1 MDMLQ
6 GTAANFEGGQFLD
19 DSTKSWLYWDGSIR
33 RNGVHE
39 RPNAGVGLL
48 KSFYSKVLVSH
59 TFLGIMLSVILLFPE
74 RSFRYNNFFARCLR
88 YSKKLMK
95 RGLDVTI
102 AILGLM
108 ASSIVFLFLPL
119 LIRLDSHGS
128 VLFKQIRIGKN
139 RRKKDRRVISVDVP
153 VERRKSCRRHADLL
167 GKPFVLYKFRSMKE
181 NAEKKTGPIW
191 ATPNDPRITNV
202 GKYLRTYH
210 LDEIPQL
217 VNVLRGEMSVVGPRP
232 ERPEFVTKLKSEI
245 PNYADR
251 FKGKPG
257 ITGLAQITCGYD
269 TSIED
274 VNNKLN
280 FDLQYL
286 SKPDVGT
293 DLRILWQT
301 LRRLSFVY
309 RDQVSRS
316 N

>member
-6 GTAANFEGGQFLD
+6 GTAADFEGGQFPAN
-19 DSTKSWLYWDGSIR
+19 STKSWFYWDGSIR
-33 RNGVHE
+33 RNGVHD
-39 RPNAGVGLL
+39 RQNAGVGLL
-48 KSFYSKVLVSH
+48 KSFYSKVIVSH

-74 RSFRYNNFFARCLR
+74 RSFRYKNFFARCLR

-108 ASSIVFLFLPL
+108 ASSIIFLFLPL

-128 VLFKQIRIGKN
+128 VLFKQVRIGKN
-139 RRKKDRRVISVDVP
+139 RRKKDRRILSVDVP
-153 VERRKSCRRHADLL
+153 VERRKRCRRQADLL
-167 GKPFVLYKFRSMKE
+167 GKPFILYKFRSMKE
-181 NAEKKTGPIW
+181 NAEKKTGPVW

-309 RDQVSRS
+309 RDQVSRF